1 MQKGNSKK
9 VILAALIG
17 NSLIAVSKFV
27 VSAMS
32 GSIAM
37 LAEAFHSLA
46 DTGNQLLLL
55 LGLRLAKRPASQAH
69 PFGYGKENYF
79 WAFVV
84 AVSMF
89 TIGAVISIYHG
100 AHQILHPSPLR
111 SLTSTYVVLALS
123 ILFESYSWTIALIEL
138 RKVMQ
143 GQTLIQLVKKTK
155 SPAIMIVFLE
165 DSAALLGLFIALAGV
180 FAADMTGNPLFDGL
194 ASIIIGVILALV
206 AFVISYETK
215 SLLIGEGLEKEDLK
229 KVRKAIKSVEEVTE
243 CYEILTMYLAPE
255 EVLVNCQV
263 NLVDALDTDGVERVI
278 DRIEVVIAEA
288 LPQAGKIFIEIEDSK
303 NDQ

>member
-1 MQKGNSKK
+1 
-9 VILAALIG
+9 
-17 NSLIAVSKFV
+17 
-27 VSAMS
+27 
-32 GSIAM
+32 
-37 LAEAFHSLA
+37 
-46 DTGNQLLLL
+46 
-55 LGLRLAKRPASQAH
+55 
-69 PFGYGKENYF
+69 
-79 WAFVV
+79 
-84 AVSMF
+84 
-89 TIGAVISIYHG
+89 
-100 AHQILHPSPLR
+100 
-111 SLTSTYVVLALS
+111 
-123 ILFESYSWTIALIEL
+123 
-138 RKVMQ
+138 
-143 GQTLIQLVKKTK
+143 
-155 SPAIMIVFLE
+155 MIVFLE

-180 FAADMTGNPLFDGL
+180 FAEDMTGNPLFDGL